1 MKLAPFTATGLL
13 LCATVVATAQ
23 QPATSSAQGNQT
35 PAKPAAKPATSTTA
49 APVSPATSVSSAA
62 PATPASADSAKSTIA
77 APAAITATS
86 TPVELARIAL
96 QAHGG
101 ERFRNLKNI
110 VLRGAVDLYSPNST
124 QALGGQFAVVMAGEQ
139 FRMDIQSPAFSMR
152 SIFDGEQTYSSM
164 PQFQLPAINRYGY
177 NLLFNFE
184 KPGYA
189 VSALS
194 DKKKTGFRVSSPDG
208 AVTDFYLDPKNGRV
222 QRFVIPVAD
231 GVSYSV
237 EHKTL
242 KEMDGVLVPMSFIQK
257 FETPQGVFF
266 AESKVK
272 TALLNQTLD
281 SDVFVIPAP

>member
-1 MKLAPFTATGLL
+1 MKFAPFTATGLL
-13 LCATVVATAQ
+13 LCAAVAAHAQ
-23 QPATSSAQGNQT
+23 QPATSNPQANQT
-35 PAKPAAKPATSTTA
+35 PAKPAAKPATPVTTA
-49 APVSPATSVSSAA
+49 PASPASSA
-62 PATPASADSAKSTIA
+62 PTTPASTDSAKSSIA

-208 AVTDFYLDPKNGRV
+208 AVTDFYLDPKNGRI

-237 EHKTL
+237 EHKAL

-257 FETPQGVFF
+257 FEMPQGVFF

-281 SDVFVIPAP
+281 ADVFAIPAP